1 MDFSGT
7 SWEVSKGDQAGIPV
21 DVEVDSSKLPLVTE
35 NEEQFLRM
43 YWIDAYE
50 DQYKQPGT
58 QPNYFLNRDVI
69 GGLVSYELIQKLNTF
84 STRDCNSVIYSHKN
98 CNGTKKGLKP
108 QWLPMSVL
116 FDWFRMGQ

>member
-50 DQYKQPGT
+50 DQYKQPGM
-58 QPNYFLNRDVI
+58 QPN
-69 GGLVSYELIQKLNTF
+69 
-84 STRDCNSVIYSHKN
+84 
-98 CNGTKKGLKP
+98 
-108 QWLPMSVL
+108 
-116 FDWFRMGQ
+116 

>member
-1 MDFSGT
+1 M
-7 SWEVSKGDQAGIPV
+7 

-58 QPNYFLNRDVI
+58 QPN
-69 GGLVSYELIQKLNTF
+69 
-84 STRDCNSVIYSHKN
+84 
-98 CNGTKKGLKP
+98 
-108 QWLPMSVL
+108 
-116 FDWFRMGQ
+116 